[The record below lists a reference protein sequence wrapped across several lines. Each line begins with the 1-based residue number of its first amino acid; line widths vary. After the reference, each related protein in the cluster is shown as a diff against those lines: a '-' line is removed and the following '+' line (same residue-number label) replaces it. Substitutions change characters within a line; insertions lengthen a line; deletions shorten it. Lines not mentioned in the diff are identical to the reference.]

1 MDAIILNSKADSRL
15 IESLVDFLYYDEFG
29 ALHLR
34 THDNA
39 EGLTSILTEYNAPPT
54 EEELGRR
61 DYRDIHDKNNKGFAS
76 GKKKED
82 YLLKFKTFFVGN
94 ITMNPRNLQFLEQIN
109 LHIFRF
115 DTVNVQ
121 FLPAVCGTTP
131 IKLQF
136 TPPVANMTFV
146 LDTDFTLFLKGA
158 NINHTSNIGECA
170 LLIDITRLRRLEI
183 HGRIGK
189 FMFNGDAYEHIERP
203 QFEKVFSAT
212 YPDDRESLEMVRMF
226 DHTNIV
232 DGVLSNNII
241 IPQGSTKK
249 SRANIM
255 RKHSITDAKGAKDA
269 KAKGVTKKRRSK
281 KTKKRNSLY
290 RKGLFKN
297 LRRN

>member
-1 MDAIILNSKADSRL
+1 MDEIIRNSNADSRL
-15 IESLVDFLYYDEFG
+15 IDSLIDFLYYDEFG

-34 THDNA
+34 THENA
-39 EGLTSILTEYNAPPT
+39 EGLTSIKSEYNAPLT

-61 DYRDIHDKNNKGFAS
+61 DYTDIHDPNNKGFALR
-76 GKKKED
+76 KKNED

-94 ITMNPRNLQFLEQIN
+94 ITMNPHNLQFLEQIN
-109 LHIFRF
+109 DHKFMF

-121 FLPAVCGTTP
+121 FFPAVCGITP

-146 LDTDFTLFLKGA
+146 LDTNFTLFLKGD

-183 HGRIGK
+183 QGNIGK

-203 QFEKVFSAT
+203 QFEKVFGAT
-212 YPDDRESLEMVRMF
+212 YKGDSESLEMVRMF
-226 DHTNIV
+226 DPTNIV
-232 DGVLSNNII
+232 DGVLTKNII
-241 IPQGSTKK
+241 YPQGSTKK
-249 SRANIM
+249 IRASIM
-255 RKHSITDAKGAKDA
+255 RKHSITDAKDA
-269 KAKGVTKKRRSK
+269 KAAKGKKRRSK